1 MSKEILLSP
10 DEVEEIFNIPA
21 TTLEK
26 WRSKKIGPPYHK
38 LGKHIRYKPQD
49 VEKWIDTKKVITT
62 N

>member
-1 MSKEILLSP
+1 MSTNILLSP
-10 DEVEEIFNIPA
+10 DEVQEVYNIPI

-49 VEKWIDTKKVITT
+49 VDKWVDSKKIVTI